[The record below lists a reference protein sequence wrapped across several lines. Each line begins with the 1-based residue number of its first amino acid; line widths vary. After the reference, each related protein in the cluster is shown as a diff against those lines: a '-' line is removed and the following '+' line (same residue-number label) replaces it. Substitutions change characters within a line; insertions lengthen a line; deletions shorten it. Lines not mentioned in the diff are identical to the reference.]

1 MGGLL
6 TSFHFIVGS
15 ILLLSGIG
23 ALSFTKGSV
32 KHRWSGNVFFI
43 ALLCMTSSAVILS
56 DSPTMPLLS
65 FYYGTTA
72 WAVVLRK
79 EKSTGLFEICAILL
93 IAYVSFDLFY
103 FLATTTDTPQTFKV
117 IFTIY
122 AYIAALSALL
132 DLNMIVRGGLS
143 GKHRMVRHAWRT
155 CFALLGAVMSFS
167 ANTSDNWPSFIDSN
181 ALIYI
186 MIVIL
191 FYWLIRVLF
200 SNWYDHIKVMLG
212 ENLLTKKLMLYR
224 RTLK

>member
-1 MGGLL
+1 MLL
-6 TSFHFIVGS
+6 FHIIVGS

-79 EKSTGLFEICAILL
+79 EKSTGLFEICAMLL

-181 ALIYI
+181 TLIYI